1 MVGAFLLKNIEII
14 AGLAAIGSMGVYMC
28 FKKPKPEDM
37 DNDLTS
43 IIIENKKLHKSIT
56 DKLDN
61 GLFNIGNK

>member
-1 MVGAFLLKNIEII
+1 MGSFLLKNIEII
-14 AGLAAIGSMGVYMC
+14 AALVAIGGMGAYM
-28 FKKPKPEDM
+28 FLKTKKPEDM

-61 GLFNIGNK
+61 GLFNLGNK

>member
-1 MVGAFLLKNIEII
+1 MGAFLLKNIEII
-14 AGLAAIGSMGVYMC
+14 AALVAIGGMGAYM
-28 FKKPKPEDM
+28 FLKTKKPEDM

-61 GLFNIGNK
+61 GLFNLGNK